1 MALIALVLSAAAALS
16 GGQPPLD
23 LGHGRN
29 LDRIEVEAQ
38 RHLIQ
43 GTPGY
48 DLEQR
53 RVWVTYA
60 ATTLGARP
68 RAVASRRL
76 EERTAFWPTAVA
88 TIDDEHLAVGGR
100 FSERGKTL
108 TVIEVWRL
116 RAPGIEL
123 DARGEATLT
132 GIGLVERSRIYE
144 SDQPGR
150 DMVRTLVRLRGRSR
164 TLLAQFHDSGD
175 VVELEYGPVRE
186 AGPWKAD
193 PARLVLASEPR
204 AGALYV
210 PALANR
216 ALVEVS
222 VQESA
227 ANGIVYTFRPSPS
240 LRMARSGSEPDQRP
254 LLLIDND
261 RDGAIDA
268 WRTPEPRPAKTP
280 LAQRAPR

>member
-1 MALIALVLSAAAALS
+1 MSLTALFLAAAATLS
-16 GGQPPLD
+16 GGRPSLD

-29 LDRIEVEAQ
+29 LDRIEVETPK
-38 RHLIQ
+38 HLIQ

-60 ATTLGARP
+60 ATTLGSRP
-68 RAVASRRL
+68 RGVASRTL
-76 EERTAFWPTAVA
+76 EERTAFWPTSVA
-88 TIDDEHLAVGGR
+88 AIDDEHIAVGGR
-100 FSERGKTL
+100 YSERGSTL
-108 TVIEVWRL
+108 TVVEVWRL
-116 RAPGIEL
+116 RKPSIGI
-123 DARGEATLT
+123 DARGEAALT
-132 GIGLVERSRIYE
+132 DIGLVERARIFE
-144 SDQPGR
+144 SNQPGR
-150 DMVRTLVRLRGRSR
+150 DMVRALVRLRGRSR

-193 PARLVLASEPR
+193 PARLVMASEPKP
-204 AGALYV
+204 GALYV

-227 ANGIVYTFRPSPS
+227 AEGIVYTLKASPS
-240 LRMARSGSEPDQRP
+240 LRMAHAGSEPDQRQ
-254 LLLIDND
+254 LLLIDAD

-268 WRTPEPRPAKTP
+268 WRTPEQRGRGP
-280 LAQRAPR
+280 LAKKR

>member
-1 MALIALVLSAAAALS
+1 MALTALLLAAAATVS
-16 GGQPPLD
+16 GGRPPLD
-23 LGHGRN
+23 LGYGRN
-29 LDRIEVEAQ
+29 LDRIEVQAPK
-38 RHLIQ
+38 HLIQ

-60 ATTLGARP
+60 ATTLGSRP
-68 RAVASRRL
+68 RGVASRTL

-88 TIDDEHLAVGGR
+88 ALDDEHIAVGGR
-100 FSERGKTL
+100 YSEGGSTL
-108 TVIEVWRL
+108 TVVEVWQL
-116 RAPGIEL
+116 SKPSIDL
-123 DARGEATLT
+123 DPRGEAEVAD
-132 GIGLVERSRIYE
+132 IRLVERSRIFE
-144 SDQPGR
+144 SNQPGR
-150 DMVRTLVRLRGRSR
+150 DMVRALVRLRGRSR

-193 PARLVLASEPR
+193 PARLVMAAEPKP
-204 AGALYV
+204 GALYV

-222 VQESA
+222 VQESSA
-227 ANGIVYTFRPSPS
+227 EGIVYTLKPSPA
-240 LRMARSGSEPDQRP
+240 LRMARADTGPDQRP
-254 LLLIDND
+254 LLLIDAD

-268 WRTPEPRPAKTP
+268 WRTPEQRGGTP
-280 LAQRAPR
+280 LASKR

>member
-1 MALIALVLSAAAALS
+1 MALSTLLLATLAAVS

-29 LDRIEVEAQ
+29 LDRIEVVAPD
-38 RHLIQ
+38 HLIQ
-43 GTPGY
+43 GAPGY
-48 DLEQR
+48 DLAQR

-60 ATTLGARP
+60 ASTLGSRP
-68 RAVASRRL
+68 RAVATRTL
-76 EERTAFWPTAVA
+76 EERTAYWPTAVA
-88 TIDDEHLAVGGR
+88 AIDDQHLAVGGR
-100 FSERGKTL
+100 FSEHGKTL
-108 TVIEVWRL
+108 TVVEVWRL
-116 RAPGIEL
+116 RAPEVEI
-123 DARGEATLT
+123 DARGEASVT
-132 GIGLVERSRIYE
+132 GVGVVERTRIFE
-144 SDQPGR
+144 SDREGR

-175 VVELEYGPVRE
+175 VVELEYGPVRQ

-193 PARLVLASEPR
+193 PARLVLAAEPR

-222 VQESA
+222 VAESSA
-227 ANGIVYTFRPSPS
+227 QGIVYTLRASPS
-240 LRMARSGSEPDQRP
+240 LRMARTGSEPDQRT
-254 LLLIDND
+254 LLLIDGD

-268 WRTPEPRPAKTP
+268 WRTPEPRVKAP
-280 LAQRAPR
+280 LAERLPR